1 MGVIT
6 IASDASGLSENIVDG
21 ETGWIVPKRQPT
33 LLARKIEHIISMEN
47 KKINL
52 IRLNAIKR
60 VQNKFDLNI
69 QKKHLNS
76 FFNENLFQN
85 K

>member
-1 MGVIT
+1 MPQ
-6 IASDASGLSENIVDG
+6 E
-21 ETGWIVPKRQPT
+21 QPR
-33 LLARKIEHIISMEN
+33 LLARKIESIISMEN

-52 IRLNAIKR
+52 IRLNAINR
-60 VQNKFDLNI
+60 VKNKFDLSR
-69 QKKHLNS
+69 QKKHLIS